1 MARTKRRTK
10 NVKAKTAVDKNQ
22 SRRIAKMERMFDTSK
37 KQLDTY
43 YNFRSIFQPGG
54 NPSSAQPDLG
64 VLSVSLLE
72 GIGPAEVNPA
82 GSIQQANSK
91 KNRGDSK
98 IELENLSLQL
108 RLYANDNT
116 DASNNQEVYVAVI
129 RSKNYQPYTFGQPA
143 SLVPTGNPITGTVGH
158 IDNLLLEITNS
169 NPTVGP
175 DGTGFTSSSSGF
187 PTIIGNA
194 PPQQAFGPS
203 QFMRPMWATESRY
216 HYEVL
221 YAKKHKLCKTADGSN
236 RFGFIGFKD
245 ININLKKKVKG
256 LKVSYAQGASLSGDK
271 AFEVNE
277 NNIYLCMWSDQ
288 ALTGTAPSADVSSRV
303 KWFD

>member
-1 MARTKRRTK
+1 MARTKRKTK
-10 NVKAKTAVDKNQ
+10 NVKAKTSVDKRQ
-22 SRRIAKMERMFDTSK
+22 DRRIAKIERMVDTSK

-43 YNFRSIFQPGG
+43 YKFGGIFQPAG
-54 NPSSAQPDLG
+54 NPASGNPELG
-64 VLSVSLLE
+64 VAAVSLLE

-82 GSIQQANSK
+82 GSIQQANTK

-98 IELENLSLQL
+98 IELENLSLQM
-108 RLYANDNT
+108 RLYASNNT
-116 DASNNQEVYVAVI
+116 TASNIQEVYVAVI
-129 RSKNYQPYTFGQPA
+129 RSKNYQPYSFGQPA
-143 SLVPTGNPITGTVGH
+143 NLVPTGNPNLNQVGH
-158 IDNLLLEITNS
+158 VDNLLLEITNS

-175 DGTGFTSSSSGF
+175 GGATGFLATSSGF

-194 PPQQAFGPS
+194 PPQQAFGPT
-203 QFMRPMWATESRY
+203 QFMRPMWATESKY

-221 YAKKHKLCKTADGSN
+221 YAKKHRLVKSNDGSN
-236 RFGFIGFKD
+236 RFGVIGFKD

-256 LKVSYAQGASLSGDK
+256 LKVSYAQGASLSGTQ
-271 AFEVNE
+271 AFDVNE

-288 ALTGTAPSADVSSRV
+288 TTDAPGADVASRV